1 MNKII
6 LLTLKS
12 RLTDGTYGI
21 KLAEDGFDFNTFNN
35 DRFNSYDVA
44 FYNGA
49 QVRYDISEVYLKL
62 DAGRPDLK
70 SDGSYQVLTT
80 DAYATAAVADKI
92 GYKKLLKLTTYF
104 LLSRAARVPII
115 CLTLRQFA
123 STTRYG
129 W

>member
-1 MNKII
+1 MV
-6 LLTLKS
+6 
-12 RLTDGTYGI
+12 TYGI
-21 KLAEDGFDFNTFNN
+21 KLAEDGFDFNSFNN

-80 DAYATAAVADKI
+80 DAYATAAVVGQNWLQK
-92 GYKKLLKLTTYF
+92 
-104 LLSRAARVPII
+104 S
-115 CLTLRQFA
+115 C
-123 STTRYG
+123 
-129 W
+129 